1 MWNFMT
7 LHISLIK
14 MLLSMLNCEILQ
26 SFIFKIIL
34 SLLQA
39 ETWRVLSMSLLQD
52 IVCISMQIYFVF
64 ILILLTFLVEFL
76 NYICVLWNI
85 WLKFEI
91 VQNFILKILL
101 TNLLTDIFCNSIRI
115 YLVTDCYEVLI
126 LLTFRCSSL
135 LN

>member
-1 MWNFMT
+1 MT

-85 WLKFEI
+85 WLKF
-91 VQNFILKILL
+91 
-101 TNLLTDIFCNSIRI
+101 
-115 YLVTDCYEVLI
+115 
-126 LLTFRCSSL
+126 
-135 LN
+135 